1 MKLVLEPR
9 FLFDG
14 SVEATA
20 RSATGHHSNGDHH
33 GVDSSDHAISAV
45 AHSDTSGHSLTET
58 HTPGLWQP
66 YVPNATQIL
75 FVDTRVANWQQLI
88 VGVAAD
94 VQVVVLD
101 PTRSGVDQ
109 VTRALAGR
117 SNLQGLQFLTDGT
130 PGAIELGSTTLNAAT
145 LSAQSGAVTAWADHM
160 APHAQIALWGSEV
173 GNGNAGAAFLASL
186 HTLTGAD
193 IGAASHAVGSA
204 DMGASWQLDAKVGT
218 FNLAS
223 PFAAT
228 ALAATGHEILTD
240 IPALAAN
247 PQATDLIFIDPRVA
261 GWDILAAGA
270 TGNAQVI
277 LINPAQDAIPQIS
290 AALAG
295 RSGVTALNLVA
306 YGSAGALDLGATPIN
321 AASIAA
327 EATAVAGWASHLA
340 AGANLNLWGCD
351 VAQGD
356 GAALLAE
363 LNSLTGADVAASTT
377 LVGNADFG
385 GSWTLNT
392 ATGALD
398 AALPFTVA
406 AQAAFT
412 NVLDPNNLT
421 TTITADKSTAY
432 SGDIITYTVVV
443 GNPASHNSADSAIT
457 TTFQLPSNLSFVA
470 GSLVQTGGPTAVLDA
485 TALTATLA
493 GNLNSGQTMTFQVQ
507 GKVVDNL
514 PSRTVLSAQALTSY
528 TANFNTGDS
537 DNVGEQ
543 DSPSVT
549 TTIQTFSSTI
559 SIVAE
564 TNGNTSGVANA
575 TPQTAVNAAIGDIV
589 RVHVAVLVPEGQ
601 NANSILD
608 VTLPTGLAFQQDG
621 AVNVALASPSGK
633 LLSSTVDPTG
643 TGVGQVSEA
652 GGAITPA
659 SYAPSATA
667 VIAAGNIDTTTAGHV
682 KFNFGTLQNN
692 DHSATA
698 NYIIV
703 EFNAIV
709 QNVAG
714 NTTGTALTAKAVMNS
729 TPSAAG
735 TASTLT
741 YTLTVPVTSTEL
753 STTLPLA
760 LFDSTL
766 GTLTKVSTTIVGTL
780 FSTGSITDTNPSAA
794 STVTLSDV
802 QMSVKATGAPT
813 NIASPNGIST
823 VVSNSDS
830 NTYVVPASGTV
841 PIADIDG
848 SSNNTK
854 TSVVSGVLASY
865 STATPGTTTPITIKT
880 STSTLIGA
888 TGGNAALTQVST
900 ASASLTVTYT
910 YSQKPVTAAA
920 SGDAV
925 ITIVEPTLTIVKTVT
940 AVNASTGAIT
950 YQDLITNTGNATA
963 YGATLNDPEASSNEG
978 AITLGATSGAAT
990 GPTGTGAPTVSVTG
1004 SAPTAAVT
1012 ASFALAPSQTETITY
1027 TVAVTDKTAAVPNA
1041 TTTVNWRSLS
1051 GDTQSLGVTA
1061 TGSAGSTNGERT
1073 EPTGPAGS
1081 NGGVNT
1087 YTANT
1092 VVGFGAVSGKL
1103 WDELGPFNAAFGV
1116 ATDANTVLAGI
1127 TVTATGI
1134 DPVTGGAK
1142 TATAIT
1148 DASGN
1153 YSFSPGT
1160 FGAGTV
1166 TVTVPAPGSSGLA
1179 SSETL
1184 VDNVLLGTVA
1194 STSATTAAIGP
1205 ASSVSGVNFI
1215 YQQPDVA
1222 PVISNW
1228 GGSAIPETGATPVA
1242 LKGSSATGVAD
1253 TPLNTLGALA
1263 GGVVGGNFGGTILT
1277 VARTAGTNGI
1287 GNTPLATDVFSG
1299 DGTNLVLAGSTVTLN
1314 STTIGSYT
1322 LSGGT
1327 LTITFNNGVTKAQ
1340 VAGVLDNLQ
1349 YNTTATIPVGG
1360 ATVTLTAT
1368 LNDNNTTLYS
1378 TAVTG
1383 SAGRNLG
1390 TSGPLT
1396 GTAVATVA
1404 LSPPVVATGG
1414 VSGKVWDQLGP
1425 ATKVFGA
1432 AGDVD
1437 TNLAGITVTISY
1449 VVGGV
1454 TTTATTTTAAD
1465 GTYSFT
1471 GIPVGAATVSLP
1483 LPGAGGLA
1491 SNETLV
1497 LQASGNVG
1505 AGAATTDVSITS
1517 GATVSDINFI
1527 YQKPDVAP
1535 VISNWGGSA
1544 IPELG
1549 SVPVSLKGTL
1559 ATGVSDTPIAT
1570 LGGNYGGTT
1579 LTVGRTG
1586 GAVATDVFS
1595 GTGALS
1601 LTGGNVVLGGTT
1613 IGTYTQTG
1621 GTLAITFANAT
1632 TNTQV
1637 AGVLDGLQY
1646 ANTAAVTA
1654 LGQTASIT
1662 ATLND
1667 NNTTFYSALDS
1678 TSTGRNLGT
1687 SGPLTGSAVATVALA
1702 PAGSISGKVW
1712 DELGVA
1718 SKTFGAAGDVD
1729 TNLAGITVIASY
1741 TVGGVTTNVTTT
1753 TAADGSYSFAAGTL
1767 PDGTITITLP
1777 TPGSAGLGASEKL
1790 VLQQI
1795 GSVGAGAA
1803 TSSVTLAG
1811 AAVSNVNFIYQK
1823 PDVAPVISNWG
1834 GSAIPELGSVPVSLK
1849 GTLATGVSDTPI
1861 ATLGGNYGGTTLTV
1875 GRTGGA
1881 VATDVFSGTGA
1892 LSLTGGN
1899 VVLSGTTIGTYIQT
1913 GGTLAITFANATTN
1927 TQVAGVL
1934 DGLQYANTAAVTALG
1949 QTASITATLNDN
1961 NTTLYSALDGSSAAS
1976 TGRNLGTSGPLA
1988 GSAVATVALVP
1999 AGSIS
2004 GKVWDELGVA
2014 SKTFGAAGDVDT
2026 NLAGI
2031 TVIASYTVG
2040 GVTTNVTTTTAA
2052 DGSYS
2057 FAAGT
2062 LPDGTITITLPTPGS
2077 AGLGA
2082 SEKLVLQQ
2090 IGSVGAGA
2098 ATSSVTLAG
2107 AAVSNVNFIYQKPDV
2122 APVISNWGGS
2132 AIPELGSVPV
2142 SLKGTLATGV
2152 SDTPI
2157 ATLGGNYGGT
2167 TLTVGRTGGAVATDV
2182 FSGTGAL
2189 SLTGGNV
2196 VLGGTTIGTYT
2207 QTGGTLAI
2215 TFANATTNTQVAGVL
2230 DGLQYANT
2238 AAVTALGQTA
2248 SITATLN
2255 DNNTT
2260 FYSALDS
2267 TSTGRNLGTSG
2278 PLTGSAVATVALAP
2292 AGSISGKV
2300 WDELGVASKT
2310 FGAAG
2315 DVDTNLAGITVIA
2328 SYTVGGVT
2336 TNVTT
2341 TTAADGSYSFAAGTL
2356 PDGTITITLPTP
2368 GSAGLG
2374 ASEKLVLQQ
2383 IGSVGAGA
2391 ATSSVTLAGAAV
2403 SNVNFIYQKPD
2414 VAPVISNWGGSAIPE
2429 LGSVPVSLK
2438 GTLATGVSDTP
2449 IATLGGNYGGTTLT
2463 VGRTGGAVATDVFSG
2478 TGALSLTGGNVVLS
2492 GTTIGTYTQT
2502 GGTLAITFANATT
2515 NTQVA
2520 GVLDGL
2526 QYANTASVTALG
2538 QTASITATLND
2549 NNTTLYTG
2557 LDSNS
2562 AGRNL
2567 GTSGPLTGSA
2577 VATVAL
2583 APAGSITG
2591 RVWDTL
2597 GPANLTYAA
2606 PGDVDTNLAG
2616 ITVTATYV
2624 TAGVPHTVTTTTAAD
2639 GTYTFAAGTL
2649 PDGPVTITLPTP
2661 GSAGLNAAET
2671 LVLQQ
2676 IGAVGAGPAT
2686 SSITLAGGPVNNVN
2700 FIYEKPDL
2708 APVISGWGGS
2718 NIPETGT
2725 TPVPLKGFGAT
2736 VSDTPIA
2743 SLGGNY
2749 GGTILTVQRTGGA
2762 NAQDQFT
2769 GDTALTLTG
2778 GTVTLGNTLIG
2789 SYSQTGG
2796 SLSIT
2801 FANGAT
2807 AAQVSGVLD
2816 HLTYS
2821 NTAADLTK
2829 VTIVSLSATLND
2841 HNITSYGGTSPGYN
2855 LGTGG
2860 ALNSNTVIATVAISP
2875 LPANGPRDPQDP
2887 PPPANPIE
2895 NFGFGGANPDII
2907 VDRPGRPET
2916 WLVGSDVR
2924 RFVIANQ
2931 HAVEPLP
2938 PDMFYDTDP
2947 GAQLT
2952 LEAKQVDGRPLPDW
2966 LIFDSRGRVFYGTP
2980 PSDFHGAVDI
2990 LINAQ
2995 DDQGHRANGVY
3006 RILVG
3011 RDLHELEKLLAP
3023 QKGPRPLPHIEL
3035 RGQADPTTADPVA
3048 VAIDQRGVTKNIHSV
3063 IDKTSPFA
3071 AISAV
3076 AVSTA
3081 SVRTTASRPDFA
3093 QQLRDAGRMGR
3104 LGQARAV
3111 LRSLEGVGQN
3121 RPAA

>member
-421 TTITADKSTAY
+421 TTITADKSTAH
-432 SGDIITYTVVV
+432 SGDIVTYTVVV

-643 TGVGQVSEA
+643 TGVAQVSEA
-652 GGAITPA
+652 GGAIAPA

-760 LFDSTL
+760 LFDSSL

-978 AITLGATSGAAT
+978 AITLGTATGAAT
-990 GPTGTGAPTVSVTG
+990 GPAGTGAPTVSVTG

-1601 LTGGNVVLGGTT
+1601 LTGGNVVLSGTT

-1729 TNLAGITVIASY
+1729 TNLAGITVTASY

-1777 TPGSAGLGASEKL
+1777 TPGSAGLSASEKL

-1899 VVLSGTTIGTYIQT
+1899 VVLSGTTIGTY
-1913 GGTLAITFANATTN
+1913 
-1927 TQVAGVL
+1927 
-1934 DGLQYANTAAVTALG
+1934 
-1949 QTASITATLNDN
+1949 
-1961 NTTLYSALDGSSAAS
+1961 
-1976 TGRNLGTSGPLA
+1976 
-1988 GSAVATVALVP
+1988 
-1999 AGSIS
+1999 
-2004 GKVWDELGVA
+2004 
-2014 SKTFGAAGDVDT
+2014 
-2026 NLAGI
+2026 
-2031 TVIASYTVG
+2031 
-2040 GVTTNVTTTTAA
+2040 
-2052 DGSYS
+2052 
-2057 FAAGT
+2057 
-2062 LPDGTITITLPTPGS
+2062 
-2077 AGLGA
+2077 
-2082 SEKLVLQQ
+2082 
-2090 IGSVGAGA
+2090 
-2098 ATSSVTLAG
+2098 
-2107 AAVSNVNFIYQKPDV
+2107 
-2122 APVISNWGGS
+2122 
-2132 AIPELGSVPV
+2132 
-2142 SLKGTLATGV
+2142 
-2152 SDTPI
+2152 
-2157 ATLGGNYGGT
+2157 
-2167 TLTVGRTGGAVATDV
+2167 
-2182 FSGTGAL
+2182 
-2189 SLTGGNV
+2189 
-2196 VLGGTTIGTYT
+2196 T

-2230 DGLQYANT
+2230 DGLQYATT
-2238 AAVTALGQTA
+2238 AAIPAGGATA

-2260 FYSALDS
+2260 LYTALDS
-2267 TSTGRNLGTSG
+2267 NSPGRNLGTSG
-2278 PLTGSAVATVALAP
+2278 PLTGSAVATVALTPIGAVT
-2292 AGSISGKV
+2292 GRV

-2310 FGAAG
+2310 YGSAG
-2315 DVDTNLAGITVIA
+2315 DVDTNLGGITVTA
-2328 SYTVGGVT
+2328 TFTVGGVT
-2336 TNVTT
+2336 NTATT
-2341 TTAADGSYSFAAGTL
+2341 TTAADGTYSFASGTL
-2356 PDGTITITLPTP
+2356 PAGAVTISLPAP
-2368 GSAGLG
+2368 GSAGLS
-2374 ASEKLVLQQ
+2374 ANETLVLQQ
-2383 IGSVGAGA
+2383 IGSVGSGPAASSITVGA
-2391 ATSSVTLAGAAV
+2391 TPV
-2403 SNVNFIYQKPD
+2403 SNVNFIYQRPD
-2414 VAPVISNWGGSAIPE
+2414 SAPVIGNWGGTAIPE
-2429 LGSVPVSLK
+2429 TGSTPVALK
-2438 GTLATGVSDTP
+2438 GSLTTGVSDTP

-2639 GTYTFAAGTL
+2639 GSYTFAAGTL

-3063 IDKTSPFA
+3063 IDKTSPSA

>member
-306 YGSAGALDLGATPIN
+306 YGSAGALDLGATPIT

-421 TTITADKSTAY
+421 TTITADKSTAH
-432 SGDIITYTVVV
+432 SGDIVTYTVVV

-643 TGVGQVSEA
+643 TGVAQVSEA
-652 GGAITPA
+652 GGAIAPA

-760 LFDSTL
+760 LFDSSL

-978 AITLGATSGAAT
+978 AITLGTATGAAT
-990 GPTGTGAPTVSVTG
+990 GPAGTGAPTVSVTG

-1601 LTGGNVVLGGTT
+1601 LTGGNVVLSGTT

-1729 TNLAGITVIASY
+1729 TNLAGITVTASY

-1777 TPGSAGLGASEKL
+1777 TPGSAGLSASEKL

-1899 VVLSGTTIGTYIQT
+1899 VVLSGTTIGTY
-1913 GGTLAITFANATTN
+1913 
-1927 TQVAGVL
+1927 
-1934 DGLQYANTAAVTALG
+1934 
-1949 QTASITATLNDN
+1949 
-1961 NTTLYSALDGSSAAS
+1961 
-1976 TGRNLGTSGPLA
+1976 
-1988 GSAVATVALVP
+1988 
-1999 AGSIS
+1999 
-2004 GKVWDELGVA
+2004 
-2014 SKTFGAAGDVDT
+2014 
-2026 NLAGI
+2026 
-2031 TVIASYTVG
+2031 
-2040 GVTTNVTTTTAA
+2040 
-2052 DGSYS
+2052 
-2057 FAAGT
+2057 
-2062 LPDGTITITLPTPGS
+2062 
-2077 AGLGA
+2077 
-2082 SEKLVLQQ
+2082 
-2090 IGSVGAGA
+2090 
-2098 ATSSVTLAG
+2098 
-2107 AAVSNVNFIYQKPDV
+2107 
-2122 APVISNWGGS
+2122 
-2132 AIPELGSVPV
+2132 
-2142 SLKGTLATGV
+2142 
-2152 SDTPI
+2152 
-2157 ATLGGNYGGT
+2157 
-2167 TLTVGRTGGAVATDV
+2167 
-2182 FSGTGAL
+2182 
-2189 SLTGGNV
+2189 
-2196 VLGGTTIGTYT
+2196 T

-2230 DGLQYANT
+2230 DGLQYATT
-2238 AAVTALGQTA
+2238 AAIPAGGATA

-2260 FYSALDS
+2260 LYTALDS
-2267 TSTGRNLGTSG
+2267 NSPGRNLGTSG
-2278 PLTGSAVATVALAP
+2278 PLTGSAVATVALTPIGAVT
-2292 AGSISGKV
+2292 GRV

-2310 FGAAG
+2310 YGSAG
-2315 DVDTNLAGITVIA
+2315 DVDTNLGGITVTA
-2328 SYTVGGVT
+2328 TFTVGGVT
-2336 TNVTT
+2336 NTATT
-2341 TTAADGSYSFAAGTL
+2341 TTAADGTYSFASGTL
-2356 PDGTITITLPTP
+2356 PAGAVTISLPAP
-2368 GSAGLG
+2368 GSAGLS
-2374 ASEKLVLQQ
+2374 ANETLVLQQ
-2383 IGSVGAGA
+2383 IGSVGSGPAASSITVGA
-2391 ATSSVTLAGAAV
+2391 TPV
-2403 SNVNFIYQKPD
+2403 SNVNFIYQRPD
-2414 VAPVISNWGGSAIPE
+2414 SAPVIGNWGGTAIPE
-2429 LGSVPVSLK
+2429 TGSTPVALK
-2438 GTLATGVSDTP
+2438 GSLTTGVSDTP

-2639 GTYTFAAGTL
+2639 GSYTFAAGTL

-3063 IDKTSPFA
+3063 IDKTSPSA

>member
-421 TTITADKSTAY
+421 TTITADKSTAH
-432 SGDIITYTVVV
+432 SGDIVTYTVVV

-978 AITLGATSGAAT
+978 AITLGTATGAAT
-990 GPTGTGAPTVSVTG
+990 GPAGTGAPTVSVTG

-1601 LTGGNVVLGGTT
+1601 LTGGNVVLSGTT

-1729 TNLAGITVIASY
+1729 TNLAGITVTASY

-1899 VVLSGTTIGTYIQT
+1899 VVLSGTTIGTY
-1913 GGTLAITFANATTN
+1913 
-1927 TQVAGVL
+1927 
-1934 DGLQYANTAAVTALG
+1934 
-1949 QTASITATLNDN
+1949 
-1961 NTTLYSALDGSSAAS
+1961 
-1976 TGRNLGTSGPLA
+1976 
-1988 GSAVATVALVP
+1988 
-1999 AGSIS
+1999 
-2004 GKVWDELGVA
+2004 
-2014 SKTFGAAGDVDT
+2014 
-2026 NLAGI
+2026 
-2031 TVIASYTVG
+2031 
-2040 GVTTNVTTTTAA
+2040 
-2052 DGSYS
+2052 
-2057 FAAGT
+2057 
-2062 LPDGTITITLPTPGS
+2062 
-2077 AGLGA
+2077 
-2082 SEKLVLQQ
+2082 
-2090 IGSVGAGA
+2090 
-2098 ATSSVTLAG
+2098 
-2107 AAVSNVNFIYQKPDV
+2107 
-2122 APVISNWGGS
+2122 
-2132 AIPELGSVPV
+2132 
-2142 SLKGTLATGV
+2142 
-2152 SDTPI
+2152 
-2157 ATLGGNYGGT
+2157 
-2167 TLTVGRTGGAVATDV
+2167 
-2182 FSGTGAL
+2182 
-2189 SLTGGNV
+2189 
-2196 VLGGTTIGTYT
+2196 T

-2230 DGLQYANT
+2230 DGLQYATT
-2238 AAVTALGQTA
+2238 AAIPAGGATA

-2260 FYSALDS
+2260 LYTALDS
-2267 TSTGRNLGTSG
+2267 NSPGRNLGTSG
-2278 PLTGSAVATVALAP
+2278 PLTGSAVATVALTPIGAVT
-2292 AGSISGKV
+2292 GRV

-2310 FGAAG
+2310 YGSAG
-2315 DVDTNLAGITVIA
+2315 DVDTNLGGITVTA
-2328 SYTVGGVT
+2328 TFTVGGVT
-2336 TNVTT
+2336 NTATT
-2341 TTAADGSYSFAAGTL
+2341 TTAADGTYSFASGTL
-2356 PDGTITITLPTP
+2356 PAGAVTISLPAP
-2368 GSAGLG
+2368 GSAGLS
-2374 ASEKLVLQQ
+2374 ANETLVLQQ
-2383 IGSVGAGA
+2383 IGSVGSGPAASSITVGA
-2391 ATSSVTLAGAAV
+2391 TPV
-2403 SNVNFIYQKPD
+2403 SNVNFIYQRPD
-2414 VAPVISNWGGSAIPE
+2414 SAPVIGNWGGTAIPE
-2429 LGSVPVSLK
+2429 TGSTPVALK
-2438 GTLATGVSDTP
+2438 GSLTTGVSDTP

-3063 IDKTSPFA
+3063 IDKTSPSA

>member
-421 TTITADKSTAY
+421 TTITADKSTAH
-432 SGDIITYTVVV
+432 SGDIVTYTVVV

-643 TGVGQVSEA
+643 TGVAQVSEA
-652 GGAITPA
+652 GGAIAPA

-760 LFDSTL
+760 LFDSSL

-978 AITLGATSGAAT
+978 AITLGTATGAAT
-990 GPTGTGAPTVSVTG
+990 GPAGTGAPTVSVTG

-1544 IPELG
+1544 IPESG
-1549 SVPVSLKGTL
+1549 STPVSLKGALT
-1559 ATGVSDTPIAT
+1559 TGVSDTPIAT

-1601 LTGGNVVLGGTT
+1601 LTGGNVVLSGTT

-1729 TNLAGITVIASY
+1729 TNLAGITVTASY

-1777 TPGSAGLGASEKL
+1777 TPGSAGLSASEKL

-1899 VVLSGTTIGTYIQT
+1899 VVLSGTTIGTY
-1913 GGTLAITFANATTN
+1913 
-1927 TQVAGVL
+1927 
-1934 DGLQYANTAAVTALG
+1934 
-1949 QTASITATLNDN
+1949 
-1961 NTTLYSALDGSSAAS
+1961 
-1976 TGRNLGTSGPLA
+1976 
-1988 GSAVATVALVP
+1988 
-1999 AGSIS
+1999 
-2004 GKVWDELGVA
+2004 
-2014 SKTFGAAGDVDT
+2014 
-2026 NLAGI
+2026 
-2031 TVIASYTVG
+2031 
-2040 GVTTNVTTTTAA
+2040 
-2052 DGSYS
+2052 
-2057 FAAGT
+2057 
-2062 LPDGTITITLPTPGS
+2062 
-2077 AGLGA
+2077 
-2082 SEKLVLQQ
+2082 
-2090 IGSVGAGA
+2090 
-2098 ATSSVTLAG
+2098 
-2107 AAVSNVNFIYQKPDV
+2107 
-2122 APVISNWGGS
+2122 
-2132 AIPELGSVPV
+2132 
-2142 SLKGTLATGV
+2142 
-2152 SDTPI
+2152 
-2157 ATLGGNYGGT
+2157 
-2167 TLTVGRTGGAVATDV
+2167 
-2182 FSGTGAL
+2182 
-2189 SLTGGNV
+2189 
-2196 VLGGTTIGTYT
+2196 T

-2230 DGLQYANT
+2230 DGLQYATT
-2238 AAVTALGQTA
+2238 AAIPAGGATA

-2260 FYSALDS
+2260 LYTALDS
-2267 TSTGRNLGTSG
+2267 NSPGRNLGTSG
-2278 PLTGSAVATVALAP
+2278 PLTGSAVATVALTPIGAVT
-2292 AGSISGKV
+2292 GRV

-2310 FGAAG
+2310 YGSAG
-2315 DVDTNLAGITVIA
+2315 DVDTNLGGITVTA
-2328 SYTVGGVT
+2328 TFTVGGVT
-2336 TNVTT
+2336 NTATT
-2341 TTAADGSYSFAAGTL
+2341 TTAADGTYSFASGTL
-2356 PDGTITITLPTP
+2356 PAGAVTISLPAP
-2368 GSAGLG
+2368 GSAGLS
-2374 ASEKLVLQQ
+2374 ANETLVLQQ
-2383 IGSVGAGA
+2383 IGSVGSGPAASSITVGA
-2391 ATSSVTLAGAAV
+2391 TPV
-2403 SNVNFIYQKPD
+2403 SNVNFIYQRPD
-2414 VAPVISNWGGSAIPE
+2414 SAPVIGNWGGTAIPE
-2429 LGSVPVSLK
+2429 TGSTPVALK
-2438 GTLATGVSDTP
+2438 GSLTTGVSDTP

-2639 GTYTFAAGTL
+2639 GSYTFAAGTL

-3063 IDKTSPFA
+3063 IDKTSPSA

>member
-421 TTITADKSTAY
+421 TTITADKSTAH
-432 SGDIITYTVVV
+432 SGDIVTYTVVV

-1549 SVPVSLKGTL
+1549 SVPVPLKGTL

-1729 TNLAGITVIASY
+1729 TNLAGITVTASY

-1777 TPGSAGLGASEKL
+1777 TPGSAGLSASEKL

-1834 GSAIPELGSVPVSLK
+1834 GSAIPELGSVPV
-1849 GTLATGVSDTPI
+1849 P
-1861 ATLGGNYGGTTLTV
+1861 
-1875 GRTGGA
+1875 
-1881 VATDVFSGTGA
+1881 
-1892 LSLTGGN
+1892 
-1899 VVLSGTTIGTYIQT
+1899 
-1913 GGTLAITFANATTN
+1913 
-1927 TQVAGVL
+1927 
-1934 DGLQYANTAAVTALG
+1934 
-1949 QTASITATLNDN
+1949 
-1961 NTTLYSALDGSSAAS
+1961 
-1976 TGRNLGTSGPLA
+1976 
-1988 GSAVATVALVP
+1988 
-1999 AGSIS
+1999 
-2004 GKVWDELGVA
+2004 
-2014 SKTFGAAGDVDT
+2014 
-2026 NLAGI
+2026 
-2031 TVIASYTVG
+2031 
-2040 GVTTNVTTTTAA
+2040 
-2052 DGSYS
+2052 
-2057 FAAGT
+2057 
-2062 LPDGTITITLPTPGS
+2062 
-2077 AGLGA
+2077 
-2082 SEKLVLQQ
+2082 
-2090 IGSVGAGA
+2090 
-2098 ATSSVTLAG
+2098 
-2107 AAVSNVNFIYQKPDV
+2107 
-2122 APVISNWGGS
+2122 
-2132 AIPELGSVPV
+2132 
-2142 SLKGTLATGV
+2142 
-2152 SDTPI
+2152 
-2157 ATLGGNYGGT
+2157 
-2167 TLTVGRTGGAVATDV
+2167 
-2182 FSGTGAL
+2182 
-2189 SLTGGNV
+2189 
-2196 VLGGTTIGTYT
+2196 
-2207 QTGGTLAI
+2207 
-2215 TFANATTNTQVAGVL
+2215 
-2230 DGLQYANT
+2230 
-2238 AAVTALGQTA
+2238 
-2248 SITATLN
+2248 
-2255 DNNTT
+2255 
-2260 FYSALDS
+2260 
-2267 TSTGRNLGTSG
+2267 
-2278 PLTGSAVATVALAP
+2278 
-2292 AGSISGKV
+2292 
-2300 WDELGVASKT
+2300 
-2310 FGAAG
+2310 
-2315 DVDTNLAGITVIA
+2315 
-2328 SYTVGGVT
+2328 
-2336 TNVTT
+2336 
-2341 TTAADGSYSFAAGTL
+2341 
-2356 PDGTITITLPTP
+2356 
-2368 GSAGLG
+2368 
-2374 ASEKLVLQQ
+2374 
-2383 IGSVGAGA
+2383 
-2391 ATSSVTLAGAAV
+2391 
-2403 SNVNFIYQKPD
+2403 
-2414 VAPVISNWGGSAIPE
+2414 
-2429 LGSVPVSLK
+2429 LK

>member
-421 TTITADKSTAY
+421 TTITADKSTAH
-432 SGDIITYTVVV
+432 SGDIVTYTVVV

-643 TGVGQVSEA
+643 TGVAQVSEA
-652 GGAITPA
+652 GGAIAPA

-760 LFDSTL
+760 LFDSSL

-978 AITLGATSGAAT
+978 AITLGTATGAAT
-990 GPTGTGAPTVSVTG
+990 GPAGTGAPTVSVTG

-1601 LTGGNVVLGGTT
+1601 LTGGNVVLSGTT

-1729 TNLAGITVIASY
+1729 TNLAGITVTASY

-1777 TPGSAGLGASEKL
+1777 TPGSAGLSASEKL

-1899 VVLSGTTIGTYIQT
+1899 VVLS
-1913 GGTLAITFANATTN
+1913 
-1927 TQVAGVL
+1927 
-1934 DGLQYANTAAVTALG
+1934 
-1949 QTASITATLNDN
+1949 
-1961 NTTLYSALDGSSAAS
+1961 
-1976 TGRNLGTSGPLA
+1976 
-1988 GSAVATVALVP
+1988 
-1999 AGSIS
+1999 
-2004 GKVWDELGVA
+2004 
-2014 SKTFGAAGDVDT
+2014 
-2026 NLAGI
+2026 
-2031 TVIASYTVG
+2031 
-2040 GVTTNVTTTTAA
+2040 
-2052 DGSYS
+2052 
-2057 FAAGT
+2057 
-2062 LPDGTITITLPTPGS
+2062 
-2077 AGLGA
+2077 
-2082 SEKLVLQQ
+2082 
-2090 IGSVGAGA
+2090 
-2098 ATSSVTLAG
+2098 
-2107 AAVSNVNFIYQKPDV
+2107 
-2122 APVISNWGGS
+2122 
-2132 AIPELGSVPV
+2132 
-2142 SLKGTLATGV
+2142 
-2152 SDTPI
+2152 
-2157 ATLGGNYGGT
+2157 
-2167 TLTVGRTGGAVATDV
+2167 
-2182 FSGTGAL
+2182 
-2189 SLTGGNV
+2189 
-2196 VLGGTTIGTYT
+2196 GTTIGTYT

-2315 DVDTNLAGITVIA
+2315 DVDTNLAGITVTA

-2368 GSAGLG
+2368 GSAGLS

-2639 GTYTFAAGTL
+2639 GSYTFAAGTL

-3063 IDKTSPFA
+3063 IDKTSPSA

>member
-421 TTITADKSTAY
+421 TTITADKSTAH
-432 SGDIITYTVVV
+432 SGDIVTYTVVV

-643 TGVGQVSEA
+643 TGVAQVSEA
-652 GGAITPA
+652 GGAIAPA

-760 LFDSTL
+760 LFDSSL

-978 AITLGATSGAAT
+978 AITLGTATGAAT
-990 GPTGTGAPTVSVTG
+990 GPAGTGAPTVSVTG

-1544 IPELG
+1544 IPESG
-1549 SVPVSLKGTL
+1549 STPVSLKGALT
-1559 ATGVSDTPIAT
+1559 TGVSDTPIAT

-1601 LTGGNVVLGGTT
+1601 LTGGNVVLSGTT

-1729 TNLAGITVIASY
+1729 TNLAGITVTASY

-1777 TPGSAGLGASEKL
+1777 TPGSAGLSASEKL

-1834 GSAIPELGSVPVSLK
+1834 GSAIPESGSTPVSLK
-1849 GTLATGVSDTPI
+1849 GALTTGVSDTPI

-1899 VVLSGTTIGTYIQT
+1899 VVLSGTTIGTY
-1913 GGTLAITFANATTN
+1913 
-1927 TQVAGVL
+1927 
-1934 DGLQYANTAAVTALG
+1934 
-1949 QTASITATLNDN
+1949 
-1961 NTTLYSALDGSSAAS
+1961 
-1976 TGRNLGTSGPLA
+1976 
-1988 GSAVATVALVP
+1988 
-1999 AGSIS
+1999 
-2004 GKVWDELGVA
+2004 
-2014 SKTFGAAGDVDT
+2014 
-2026 NLAGI
+2026 
-2031 TVIASYTVG
+2031 
-2040 GVTTNVTTTTAA
+2040 
-2052 DGSYS
+2052 
-2057 FAAGT
+2057 
-2062 LPDGTITITLPTPGS
+2062 
-2077 AGLGA
+2077 
-2082 SEKLVLQQ
+2082 
-2090 IGSVGAGA
+2090 
-2098 ATSSVTLAG
+2098 
-2107 AAVSNVNFIYQKPDV
+2107 
-2122 APVISNWGGS
+2122 
-2132 AIPELGSVPV
+2132 
-2142 SLKGTLATGV
+2142 
-2152 SDTPI
+2152 
-2157 ATLGGNYGGT
+2157 
-2167 TLTVGRTGGAVATDV
+2167 
-2182 FSGTGAL
+2182 
-2189 SLTGGNV
+2189 
-2196 VLGGTTIGTYT
+2196 T

-2230 DGLQYANT
+2230 DGLQYATT
-2238 AAVTALGQTA
+2238 AAIPAGGATA

-2260 FYSALDS
+2260 LYTALDS
-2267 TSTGRNLGTSG
+2267 NSPGRNLGTSG
-2278 PLTGSAVATVALAP
+2278 PLTGSAVATVALTPIGAVT
-2292 AGSISGKV
+2292 GRV

-2310 FGAAG
+2310 YGSAG
-2315 DVDTNLAGITVIA
+2315 DVDTNLGGITVTA
-2328 SYTVGGVT
+2328 TFTVGGVT
-2336 TNVTT
+2336 NTATT
-2341 TTAADGSYSFAAGTL
+2341 TTAADGTYSFASGTL
-2356 PDGTITITLPTP
+2356 PAGAVTISLPAP
-2368 GSAGLG
+2368 GSAGLS
-2374 ASEKLVLQQ
+2374 ANETLVLQQ
-2383 IGSVGAGA
+2383 IGSVGSGPAASSITVGA
-2391 ATSSVTLAGAAV
+2391 TPV
-2403 SNVNFIYQKPD
+2403 SNVNFIYQRPD
-2414 VAPVISNWGGSAIPE
+2414 SAPVIGNWGGTAIPE
-2429 LGSVPVSLK
+2429 TGSTPVALK
-2438 GTLATGVSDTP
+2438 GSLTTGVSDTP

-2639 GTYTFAAGTL
+2639 GSYTFAAGTL

-3063 IDKTSPFA
+3063 IDKTSPSA